1 MMTKSTVIALLFAT
15 CSFNNLLAQVKKQ
28 LWSIGAIPSSVR
40 IDPTSNK
47 IIGDRF
53 YIKRAGAQSLLK
65 KNWIYDGNTVKLF
78 GAKGEYISFQ
88 VVLTNYSEASLKGI
102 EIQMTSLENNK
113 AELNSIRNYSWNG
126 LLRLK
131 RRARGIPGL
140 LWGKGGIPTH

>member
-1 MMTKSTVIALLFAT
+1 MKLIQTIMMTRSTVIALLFTA
-15 CSFNNLLAQVKKQ
+15 CSFNNNLLAQVKKQ

-47 IIGDRF
+47 IIEDRF

-78 GAKGEYISFQ
+78 GTKGEYISFQ
-88 VVLTNYSEASLKGI
+88 VVLTNYSEAPLKGI

-113 AELNSIRNYSWNG
+113 AELNINPE
-126 LLRLK
+126 LF
-131 RRARGIPGL
+131 
-140 LWGKGGIPTH
+140 